1 MLELDLTAELDRQ
14 LSVCNACRYCEGFC
28 AMFGA
33 AQLRT
38 AIGTNDVAYLANLC
52 HDCRMCFD
60 ACMFTPPHE
69 FAINIPAAMSAARV
83 ETYARYAKPAELA
96 WLLATPRNAAIAAA
110 GAGIV
115 LVALAIALSAGV
127 AALWTPQLGA
137 GAFYRVLPYL
147 AMVVPALAVSLF
159 GFACVVLGASQYA
172 RDIGGGARF
181 ATAPALSTALR
192 EAVTLVYLKGGG
204 AGCYDE
210 GRGSGRRRFY
220 HGLVF
225 WGVLA
230 DFAATCSAAVLQ
242 DFLYQLPPYPLW
254 SVPVVLGTG
263 GGIALAIGAAGLLLV
278 KRRSDARP
286 AEPRMIAL
294 DNAFLGLLEVV
305 ALTGLA
311 LLAFRTTA
319 AMGSLLAVH
328 LGAVAGLFIT
338 APYGKFVHF
347 VYRIIALA
355 KNAHEQTITSAVAP
369 IVDRANARKAV
380 P

>member
-38 AIGTNDVAYLANLC
+38 AIGSNDVAYLANLC

-60 ACMFTPPHE
+60 ACMFTPPHA
-69 FAINIPAAMSAARV
+69 FAVNIPAAMSAARV
-83 ETYARYAKPAELA
+83 ETYARYAKPAVLRR
-96 WLLATPRNAAIAAA
+96 LLATPRNAALAAVA
-110 GAGIV
+110 AGIV
-115 LVALAIALSAGV
+115 VVALAIALWAGV

-147 AMVVPALAVSLF
+147 AMVVPALAVTVF
-159 GFACVVLGASQYA
+159 GAVCVVLGVRHYA
-172 RDIGGGARF
+172 RDIGAGIPF
-181 ATAPALSTALR
+181 LTAAALWTALG

-230 DFAATCSAAVLQ
+230 DVAATCSAAVLQ
-242 DFLYQLPPYPLW
+242 DFLHQLPPYPLL
-254 SVPVVLGTG
+254 SVPVVLGAG
-263 GGIALAIGAAGLLLV
+263 GGIALAIGAAGLTLV

-328 LGAVAGLFIT
+328 LGAVAGLFVT
-338 APYGKFVHF
+338 APYSKFVHF
-347 VYRIIALA
+347 VYRLVALV
-355 KNAHEQTITSAVAP
+355 KNASERTGGSS
-369 IVDRANARKAV
+369 
-380 P
+380 

>member
-33 AQLRT
+33 AQLRSV
-38 AIGTNDVAYLANLC
+38 IGNSDAAYLSSLC

-60 ACMFTPPHE
+60 ACMFTPPHD
-69 FAINIPAAMSAARV
+69 FALNIPAVMSAARV
-83 ETYARYAKPAELA
+83 ETYARYAKPAIFA
-96 WLLATPRNAAIAAA
+96 RLLATPRNAALAAV
-110 GAGIV
+110 GAGI
-115 LVALAIALSAGV
+115 ALTAIAIVLSAGA
-127 AALWTPQLGA
+127 AALWTPQLGP

-147 AMVVPALAVSLF
+147 AMVVPALALVLF
-159 GFACVVLGASQYA
+159 GIVAVTLAMRDYA
-172 RDIGGGARF
+172 HDIGGGAHF
-181 ATAPALSTALR
+181 VTASAVWTALR

-210 GRGSGRRRFY
+210 SRGSGRRRFY

-230 DFAATCSAAVLQ
+230 DVAATSSAAVLQ
-242 DFLYQLPPYPLW
+242 DFLHQLPPYPLW

-263 GGIALAIGAAGLLLV
+263 GGIALAIGAAGLMLV
-278 KRRSDARP
+278 KARSDARP

-294 DNAFLGLLEVV
+294 DGAFLGLLEVV

-338 APYGKFVHF
+338 APYSKFVHF
-347 VYRIIALA
+347 VYRLIALV
-355 KNAHEQTITSAVAP
+355 KNAHEQTGGSS
-369 IVDRANARKAV
+369 
-380 P
+380 